1 MTKRFAFGI
10 GVLVTLASVAIVQSA
25 VRPAS
30 AYQQAQELCTMP
42 QDLRYSPGALERRD
56 GEVYRCLFVFGE
68 NLKPAG
74 VAWIK
79 MVKQGDAFVPKEP
92 SAGR

>member
-1 MTKRFAFGI
+1 
-10 GVLVTLASVAIVQSA
+10 
-25 VRPAS
+25 
-30 AYQQAQELCTMP
+30 MP